1 MPLDPDCTLMLVD
14 KSTGSPMRCQRCE
27 GLLVYEKFD
36 ELRVWDRRPVPGN
49 TVHQLWMYRGFRGS
63 CQSPPPSY
71 GTANGV
77 SRDGEIGRWRIP
89 QIPI

>member
-36 ELRVWDRRPVPGN
+36 ELR
-49 TVHQLWMYRGFRGS
+49 
-63 CQSPPPSY
+63 Y
-71 GTANGV
+71 GTGGLCPATRCINCGCIEDSV
-77 SRDGEIGRWRIP
+77 VRVNRLHPPMAQRMASHGMVR
-89 QIPI
+89 